1 MEILIART
9 AGFCFG
15 VKRALE
21 MVATALKDRGTPIY
35 SLGPLIHNPQVVADL
50 AKEGLRVVE
59 DLKEV
64 PVGRVVIRS
73 HGVGPKIYHSA
84 VAKELEVIDATCP
97 FVKNV
102 QQLAVFLYNEGYQV
116 IICGEREHAEVKGVL
131 DAVAGSALVINSVVD
146 LKPAQLNPKVGLI
159 SQTTQEISNFQQ
171 LAVAILPYVKELR
184 VFNTVCLATSQRQ
197 QEVADLSSQV
207 DLMIVVGG
215 KNSANTTR
223 LVKISRNN
231 GTLTYQVETAAE
243 ILAEWFAKVQKVGIT
258 AGASTPELQI
268 SEVIQKISSLG
279 GIPMDDEKAVPEET
293 EQMSYDWPD
302 DRFKEL
308 EEGQIIDAK
317 VILVR
322 DDAVFVD
329 IGGKSDL
336 TIPLEELSLQPG
348 TSAKS
353 LVKTGD
359 LIKVMVTRVAGDEDK
374 IRLSKRL
381 VEQEQVWFDLESDF
395 SQGKEISGTVTD
407 AVNAGLN
414 VNIGGVKA
422 FMPASQAALG
432 FTKDLETLVGQ
443 TFPLK
448 ILEFD
453 RSKRRV
459 VVSRRA
465 LLEVAKQAAEQK
477 FYATITAGERRTGT
491 VTRLTDFGAFVD
503 LGSGVEGL
511 IHISELSWNRVKS
524 AREIM
529 AEGDQVE
536 VLVTKVDQPSKR
548 ISLSLK
554 QIQAHPW
561 YEAIGNFH
569 ENGVYPGTVTKLE
582 PFGAFVRLAPGLEGL
597 VHISQISDK
606 KISKPEEVLK
616 VGLEVSTKILKID
629 PASRKIALSLREVT
643 EDKEKKVVDQFL
655 NAQDEGKFSQN
666 MGDFFKK

>member
-1 MEILIART
+1 
-9 AGFCFG
+9 
-15 VKRALE
+15 
-21 MVATALKDRGTPIY
+21 
-35 SLGPLIHNPQVVADL
+35 
-50 AKEGLRVVE
+50 
-59 DLKEV
+59 
-64 PVGRVVIRS
+64 
-73 HGVGPKIYHSA
+73 
-84 VAKELEVIDATCP
+84 
-97 FVKNV
+97 
-102 QQLAVFLYNEGYQV
+102 
-116 IICGEREHAEVKGVL
+116 
-131 DAVAGSALVINSVVD
+131 
-146 LKPAQLNPKVGLI
+146 
-159 SQTTQEISNFQQ
+159 
-171 LAVAILPYVKELR
+171 
-184 VFNTVCLATSQRQ
+184 
-197 QEVADLSSQV
+197 
-207 DLMIVVGG
+207 
-215 KNSANTTR
+215 
-223 LVKISRNN
+223 
-231 GTLTYQVETAAE
+231 
-243 ILAEWFAKVQKVGIT
+243 
-258 AGASTPELQI
+258 
-268 SEVIQKISSLG
+268 
-279 GIPMDDEKAVPEET
+279 MDDEKAVPEET

-348 TSAKS
+348 TTAKS

-381 VEQEQVWFDLESDF
+381 VEQEQVWFDLESAF

-414 VNIGGVKA
+414 VNVGGVKA

-453 RSKRRV
+453 RPKRRV

-561 YEAIGNFH
+561 YEAIGDFH